1 MPALIFEGHDIARS
15 VYTAA
20 HVGEM
25 GRAVIVPAEFVPPH
39 ELDPHGPADRL
50 RHHCS
55 SNRAIVMAGT
65 TEHAG
70 AFIVLD
76 LHLIGGEPKRLS
88 QHVAHAVRK
97 LGRAH
102 HERAPGA
109 DIGERAAWRKWS
121 VGLIRPI
128 ISC

>member
-15 VYTAA
+15 VYTAE

-25 GRAVIVPAEFVPPH
+25 GRAVIVPAEFVPAH
-39 ELDPHGPADRL
+39 ELDPHGPANRL

-65 TEHAG
+65 TKHAG

-97 LGRAH
+97 LSRAY
-102 HERAPGA
+102 HESAPA
-109 DIGERAAWRKWS
+109 PPL
-121 VGLIRPI
+121 VHRPTFRH
-128 ISC
+128 

>member
-1 MPALIFEGHDIARS
+1 MMPGIIFEVHDIARS

-20 HVGEM
+20 HVGTM
-25 GRAVIVPAEFVPPH
+25 GRAVIVPAEFVPAH
-39 ELDPHGPADRL
+39 ELDPHGPANRL

-65 TEHAG
+65 TKHAG

-88 QHVAHAVRK
+88 QHVAHPVRE
-97 LGRAH
+97 LSPAP

-109 DIGERAAWRKWS
+109 NVGQRAPWRER
-121 VGLIRPI
+121 GGG
-128 ISC
+128 